1 MWSRIRLLL
10 LFVLFVSLVS
20 GKNEVTTIVPK
31 RPYDSP
37 ENYPANHEPIQCNA
51 LHMTTV
57 DENKFVYNESSKDCI
72 QGEYYTPRTFFVSYN
87 DCMATCVW
95 RCNNG
100 LQPYVKKND
109 ITGYYV
115 ERCTSFGDCLEPLS
129 KYSSYGRSCAQFKK
143 VNAMHGYCCYGPQ
156 NWCYRRDVKTDEYN
170 PEHEYSSY
178 KHQCV
183 KTGSKSLYKFATK
196 EDCELGC
203 LTEDVCDSGA
213 RPWIANGT
221 VPRYN
226 KDNTKDCKSGGGGD
240 QWYISFKKAKNENDG
255 VCCPGRP
262 QNGYALNY
270 TATTTTPKPT
280 TTEKTT
286 TELITTLESTSTK
299 KPTEPTTE
307 SSTESSSSSSTK
319 NPTTSEM
326 DTSIFQRTQS
336 STVSTT
342 ESTSEN
348 TTVKTST
355 ESTTQTSTETS
366 TSTLTSTSTT
376 ETTQSSTITSTESTS
391 MSTSES
397 SSKPTE
403 SSTVSS
409 TEETTLIP
417 VVPPIELP
425 SSTVEAVISPQ
436 KNTEKKSSLALII
449 SLIVI
454 AMLLSVLALSLLAY
468 FLHRRNKKAQK
479 REDEIALHRNAV
491 RIAEFQ
497 AQERKKAEM
506 KNNEKVPPHKL
517 RGQIVTGLPPPGP
530 VGWEPDQI
538 SARKFKHLG
547 PLKWEQR
554 PPVTMVHELENDEP
568 PTLTPDQH
576 IVWDDEQN
584 FVVDIGSEVEEVYR
598 NGQRVVPAKR
608 PTTQPRAQNTPRRSA
623 EGRQLKAI
631 RED

>member
-1 MWSRIRLLL
+1 MADYTNVIIE
-10 LFVLFVSLVS
+10 
-20 GKNEVTTIVPK
+20 NESYK
-31 RPYDSP
+31 SMA
-37 ENYPANHEPIQCNA
+37 NYPARHTFIDCTASYTP
-51 LHMTTV
+51 TT
-57 DENKFVYNESSKDCI
+57 DQNKYVYDESSQDCI
-72 QGEYYTPRTFFVSYN
+72 PGEYDSASQKFFRSHV

-100 LQPYVKKND
+100 LQPFLRIAPNTVGYSVKPCSD
-109 ITGYYV
+109 IGH
-115 ERCTSFGDCLEPLS
+115 CTSLKHNHLGYERYCTM
-129 KYSSYGRSCAQFKK
+129 FKTL
-143 VNAMHGYCCYGPQ
+143 NATHGYCCYGPL
-156 NWCYRRDVKTDEYN
+156 NKCNRGNLKPNDYIAA
-170 PEHEYSSY
+170 Y
-178 KHQCV
+178 KYWRYGDTCV
-183 KTGSKSLYKFATK
+183 DTNIEGHYKFATK
-196 EDCELGC
+196 EDCELAC
-203 LTEDVCDSGA
+203 LTKDVCDSGA
-213 RPWIANGT
+213 RPWVKDGK
-221 VPRYN
+221 VQRYN
-226 KDNTKDCKSGGGGD
+226 KDNTTDCKSGGGGD
-240 QWYISFKKAKNENDG
+240 LWYISFKKAKNENDG

-436 KNTEKKSSLALII
+436 KNTEKKSSLTLII

-568 PTLTPDQH
+568 PALTPDQH